1 VCSWLL
7 FSSGLYFLAERLAFF
22 APQEHVLLW
31 TATSRVR
38 FDVRLLHELRARNTS
53 IFNALRFSLSSSP
66 CPMEHAAIF
75 VRSWVSCAGVCLV
88 PLHTHVPPF

>member
-1 VCSWLL
+1 MIVCSWLF

-38 FDVRLLHELRARNTS
+38 FDVRLLHELRASNTS
-53 IFNALRFSLSSSP
+53 IFNALRFSSKFLSLP
-66 CPMEHAAIF
+66 YAIRRDL
-75 VRSWVSCAGVCLV
+75 RS
-88 PLHTHVPPF
+88 